1 MSLFRKKSA
10 KKTSGQLTELG
21 VKNARAQLRLIRGL
35 KSVRE
40 QHGISVQDVADSMGV
55 DVSMVYRFEKGGTN
69 FTMSTLRA
77 YADAVNAKLE
87 LVAIPARESLEL
99 SNEVLP
105 VKLGLTWS
113 YQVHLE
119 AESNVRE
126 GWNPPTASSTDV
138 FKASL

>member
-1 MSLFRKKSA
+1 M
-10 KKTSGQLTELG
+10 
-21 VKNARAQLRLIRGL
+21 IRGL

-69 FTMSTLRA
+69 FAMSTLRA

-87 LVAIPARESLEL
+87 LVAIPARESLEMG
-99 SNEVLP
+99 NEVLP

-113 YQVHLE
+113 NQVHLE
-119 AESNVRE
+119 AGSSVRE
-126 GWNPPTASSTDV
+126 SWTPPAASSANV